1 MEKLNFKKN
10 KNNSNIE
17 DDLKL
22 EKEEL
27 RLSLRKK
34 KITNIISS
42 KRKILQNIQNAND
55 NKEKYTIEPKEIKI
69 PNECQIDIPKFLD
82 NVRTTFTFILIIFI
96 FIVQYFAIKR
106 IFKFS

>member
-1 MEKLNFKKN
+1 MEKLDFKKN

-22 EKEEL
+22 EKEEI

-34 KITNIISS
+34 KITSIISS
-42 KRKILQNIQNAND
+42 KRKILYNIQNAND

-82 NVRTTFTFILIIFI
+82 NVRTTFIFILII

>member
-42 KRKILQNIQNAND
+42 KRKILHNIQNAND
-55 NKEKYTIEPKEIKI
+55 NKEKYTIELKDIKI
-69 PNECQIDIPKFLD
+69 PNEWQIDVSKFLD
-82 NVRTTFTFILIIFI
+82 NVRISFIIILII
-96 FIVQYFAIKR
+96 FIVQYFVIER
-106 IFKFS
+106 IFKFY

>member
-10 KNNSNIE
+10 KNISNIE

-42 KRKILQNIQNAND
+42 RRKILNNIQNAND

-82 NVRTTFTFILIIFI
+82 NVRTTFIFILIIFI
-96 FIVQYFAIKR
+96 VQYFVIER
-106 IFKFS
+106 IFKFY

>member
-22 EKEEL
+22 EKEEI

-34 KITNIISS
+34 KITSIISS
-42 KRKILQNIQNAND
+42 KRKILYNIGNAND
-55 NKEKYTIEPKEIKI
+55 NKEKYTIELKDIKI
-69 PNECQIDIPKFLD
+69 PNEWQIDVSKFLD
-82 NVRTTFTFILIIFI
+82 NVRISFIIILII
-96 FIVQYFAIKR
+96 FIVQYFVIER

>member
-10 KNNSNIE
+10 NNYSNIE

-22 EKEEL
+22 EKEEI

-42 KRKILQNIQNAND
+42 KRKILHHIQNVND
-55 NKEKYTIEPKEIKI
+55 NKEKYTIELKDIKI
-69 PNECQIDIPKFLD
+69 PNEYQIDIPKFLD
-82 NVRTTFTFILIIFI
+82 NVRTSFILNI

>member
-1 MEKLNFKKN
+1 MEKLNFIKN
-10 KNNSNIE
+10 KTNSNIE

-22 EKEEL
+22 EKEEI

-42 KRKILQNIQNAND
+42 KRKISYNIQNIND
-55 NKEKYTIEPKEIKI
+55 NKEKYSIEFKDIKI
-69 PNECQIDIPKFLD
+69 PNECQIDISKFLD
-82 NVRTTFTFILIIFI
+82 NVRAFFIIILII
-96 FIVQYFAIKR
+96 FIVQYFVTEK

>member
-1 MEKLNFKKN
+1 MEKLDFKKS

-22 EKEEL
+22 EKEEI

-34 KITNIISS
+34 KITSIISS
-42 KRKILQNIQNAND
+42 KRKILYNIQNAND
-55 NKEKYTIEPKEIKI
+55 NKEKYTIELKDIKI
-69 PNECQIDIPKFLD
+69 PNEWQIDVSKFLD
-82 NVRTTFTFILIIFI
+82 NVRSSSFIIILII
-96 FIVQYFAIKR
+96 FIVQYFVIER

>member
-55 NKEKYTIEPKEIKI
+55 NKEKYTIALKEIKI

>member
-1 MEKLNFKKN
+1 MEKLNFIKN

-22 EKEEL
+22 EKEEI

-42 KRKILQNIQNAND
+42 KRKISYNIQNIND
-55 NKEKYTIEPKEIKI
+55 NKEKYSIEFKDIKI
-69 PNECQIDIPKFLD
+69 PNECQIDISKFLD
-82 NVRTTFTFILIIFI
+82 NVRAFFIIILII
-96 FIVQYFAIKR
+96 FIVQYFVTEK

>member
-1 MEKLNFKKN
+1 MEKLDFKKN

-22 EKEEL
+22 EKEEI

-34 KITNIISS
+34 KITSIISS
-42 KRKILQNIQNAND
+42 KRKILYNIGNAND
-55 NKEKYTIEPKEIKI
+55 NKEKYTIELKDIKI
-69 PNECQIDIPKFLD
+69 PNEWQIDVSKFLD
-82 NVRTTFTFILIIFI
+82 NVRASSFIIILII
-96 FIVQYFAIKR
+96 FIVQYFVIER

>member
-1 MEKLNFKKN
+1 MEKLDFKKN

-22 EKEEL
+22 EKEEI

-34 KITNIISS
+34 KITSIISS
-42 KRKILQNIQNAND
+42 KRKILYNIQNAND
-55 NKEKYTIEPKEIKI
+55 NKEKYTIELKDIKI
-69 PNECQIDIPKFLD
+69 PNEFQIDVSKFLD
-82 NVRTTFTFILIIFI
+82 NVRTSSFIIIPII
-96 FIVQYFAIKR
+96 FIVQYFVIER

>member
-1 MEKLNFKKN
+1 MEKLDFKKI

-22 EKEEL
+22 EKEEK

-55 NKEKYTIEPKEIKI
+55 NKEKYTIELKDIKI
-69 PNECQIDIPKFLD
+69 PNEWQIDVSKFLY
-82 NVRTTFTFILIIFI
+82 NVRTSSFIIILII
-96 FIVQYFAIKR
+96 FIVQYFVIER

>member
-27 RLSLRKK
+27 RLSLRK
-34 KITNIISS
+34 
-42 KRKILQNIQNAND
+42 RK
-55 NKEKYTIEPKEIKI
+55 
-69 PNECQIDIPKFLD
+69 
-82 NVRTTFTFILIIFI
+82 
-96 FIVQYFAIKR
+96 
-106 IFKFS
+106 